1 MPWIM
6 KCQIRGIRL
15 FILPKRECLCAFMG
29 EERVV
34 TGLQGNGVLSGLYC
48 VLFDSSGS
56 EIVY

>member
-6 KCQIRGIRL
+6 KCQIRCVRL
-15 FILPKRECLCAFMG
+15 FILPKRECVC

-34 TGLQGNGVLSGLYC
+34 KGLQGNGVLSGLYS

-56 EIVY
+56 EIMY